1 MTQSSETGHNSSTG
15 QDQVDHLGIKGLLS
29 PEIYNTIWKVAAPA
43 LNKEDPP
50 TEFPHYTTPGT
61 DKYEYVPPFKW
72 TSGFFPGSI
81 WALYERQ
88 LKKNGDAESAP
99 VSPEQLLKAG
109 RLWESGLVEQQFN
122 TNTHDIGFLIMP
134 AFQRDY
140 ELTGNEAAL
149 DIIIQAAKSLTTR
162 YSSKTKAIRSWNEKV
177 SKSYSYTDMNKH
189 FLVIIDNMMNLELLY
204 YAAEKSGNKKF
215 YDIATT
221 HAETTLKHHFRPDN
235 SSYHLVVYDTQTGE
249 VTGKMTH
256 QGYADES
263 TWSRGQAWAL
273 YGYAVTYK
281 YTKDPKFLEA
291 SKKFTEMFLS
301 KVAEDGTVFWDFD
314 AERPTYWDVSAGMI
328 ACSGMLLQQQLD
340 PTLNYLPYISK
351 ILSRAITGSSG
362 NGDTILEHSTV
373 NNNAD
378 AMPGMRIADTGL
390 VYADYYFIET
400 VNRLLDMG
408 LIN

>member
-1 MTQSSETGHNSSTG
+1 MSE
-15 QDQVDHLGIKGLLS
+15 QDQSNKVNVNGLLS
-29 PEIYNTIWKVAAPA
+29 PSIYNTIWKIAAPA
-43 LNKEDPP
+43 LDQAAPP
-50 TEFPHYTTPGT
+50 TGFPHYTTPGT
-61 DKYEYVPPFKW
+61 DKYEYMAPFKW

-88 LKKNGDAESAP
+88 LKKNGDALSAP
-99 VSPEQLLKAG
+99 ISKEQLLKAA
-109 RLWESGLVEQQFN
+109 RHWEAGLVEQQFN

-140 ELTGNEAAL
+140 ELTGNKKAL

-162 YSSKTKAIRSWNEKV
+162 YNPATKAIRSWNQKD
-177 SKSYSYTDMNKH
+177 SKSYSFTDMDKD

-204 YAAEKSGNKKF
+204 YASEKSGNKEF

-221 HAETTLKHHFRPDN
+221 HAETTLKNHFRPDN
-235 SSYHLVVYDTQTGE
+235 SSYHLIVYDTQSGD
-249 VTGKMTH
+249 VKHKLTH

-273 YGYAVTYK
+273 YGYAVAYK

-291 SKKFTEMFLS
+291 TKKFTEMFLS
-301 KVAEDGTVFWDFD
+301 KVTDEGVVYWDFD
-314 AERPTYWDVSAGMI
+314 VERPTYWDVSAGMI

-340 PTLNYLPYISK
+340 PTLNYLPHISK
-351 ILSRAITGSSG
+351 ILSCAISGSTGK
-362 NGDTILEHSTV
+362 GDTILEHSTV

-378 AMPGMRIADTGL
+378 ALPGLRIADTGL
-390 VYADYYFIET
+390 VYADYYFIEA

>member
-1 MTQSSETGHNSSTG
+1 MTQSNETGRTSSSG
-15 QDQVDHLGIKGLLS
+15 QDHVDIKGLLS
-29 PEIYNTIWKVAAPA
+29 PKIYDTIWKVAAPA

-61 DKYEYVPPFKW
+61 DKYEYVPAFKW

-88 LKKNGDAESAP
+88 LKKNGDAESTT
-99 VSPEQLLKAG
+99 VSSEQLLKAG
-109 RLWESGLVEQQFN
+109 RHWESGLVEQQFN

-204 YAAEKSGNKKF
+204 YAAEKSGNKEF

-221 HAETTLKHHFRPDN
+221 HAETTLKNHFRPDN

-256 QGYADES
+256 QGYADDS

-301 KVAEDGTVFWDFD
+301 KLAEDGTVYWDFD
-314 AERPTYWDVSAGMI
+314 VERPTYWDVSAAMI

-340 PTLNYLPYISK
+340 PTLNYLPHISK
-351 ILSRAITGSSG
+351 ILSRAITASSG

-378 AMPGMRIADTGL
+378 AMPGLRIADTGL

>member
-1 MTQSSETGHNSSTG
+1 
-15 QDQVDHLGIKGLLS
+15 
-29 PEIYNTIWKVAAPA
+29 
-43 LNKEDPP
+43 
-50 TEFPHYTTPGT
+50 
-61 DKYEYVPPFKW
+61 
-72 TSGFFPGSI
+72 
-81 WALYERQ
+81 LYERQ

-99 VSPEQLLKAG
+99 ISKEQLLKAG
-109 RLWESGLVEQQFN
+109 RHWEAGLIEQQFN

-140 ELTGNEAAL
+140 ELTGNKQSL

-162 YSSKTKAIRSWNEKV
+162 YSPKTKAIRSWDQKT
-177 SKSYSYTDMNKH
+177 SLSYSYTDMDKY

-204 YAAEKSGNKKF
+204 YAAEKSGNKEF

-221 HAETTLKHHFRPDN
+221 HAETTLKNHFRPDN
-235 SSYHLVVYDTQTGE
+235 SSYHLVVYDTQNGD
-249 VTGKMTH
+249 VIGKMTH

-273 YGYAVTYK
+273 YGYAVAYK

-301 KVAEDGTVFWDFD
+301 KVTDDGTVFWDFD

-340 PTLNYLPYISK
+340 ATLNYLPYISK

-362 NGDTILEHSTV
+362 KGDTILEHSTV
-373 NNNAD
+373 NNNSD
-378 AMPGMRIADTGL
+378 AVPGQRIADTGL

-400 VNRLLDMG
+400 GNRLLDMG

>member
-1 MTQSSETGHNSSTG
+1 MSE
-15 QDQVDHLGIKGLLS
+15 QDQSNKVNVNGLLS
-29 PEIYNTIWKVAAPA
+29 PSIYNTIWKIAAPA
-43 LNKEDPP
+43 LDQAAPP
-50 TEFPHYTTPGT
+50 TGFPHYTTPGT
-61 DKYEYVPPFKW
+61 DKYEYMAPFKW

-88 LKKNGDAESAP
+88 LKKNGDALSAP
-99 VSPEQLLKAG
+99 ISKEQLLKAA
-109 RLWESGLVEQQFN
+109 RHWEAGLVEQQFN

-140 ELTGNEAAL
+140 ELTGNKEAL

-162 YSSKTKAIRSWNEKV
+162 YNPATKAIRSWNQKD
-177 SKSYSYTDMNKH
+177 SKSYSFTDMDKD

-204 YAAEKSGNKKF
+204 YASEKSGNKEF

-221 HAETTLKHHFRPDN
+221 HAETTLKNHFRPDN
-235 SSYHLVVYDTQTGE
+235 SSYHLIVYDTQSGD
-249 VTGKMTH
+249 VKHKLTH

-273 YGYAVTYK
+273 YGYAVAYK

-291 SKKFTEMFLS
+291 TKKFTEMFLS
-301 KVAEDGTVFWDFD
+301 KVTDEGVVYWDFD
-314 AERPTYWDVSAGMI
+314 VERPTYWDVSAGMI

-340 PTLNYLPYISK
+340 PTLNYLPHISK
-351 ILSRAITGSSG
+351 ILSCAISGSTGK
-362 NGDTILEHSTV
+362 GDTILEHSTV

-378 AMPGMRIADTGL
+378 ALPGLRIADTGL